1 MRRGFRQCRP
11 PAALDSTR
19 APSRA
24 STAPVRIAVGN
35 LVALL
40 LFVGTSSAAGDGLK
54 DVLARLQTRYEAT
67 RTLAA
72 DFRQTIESPTLATPL
87 ESKGTVAF
95 EKPNRMRWEYQEPDK
110 QLIVGDGTV
119 LWIYQPDDKQAIK
132 APLGEVFQSTTPVSF
147 LAGLGH
153 IDRDFIATL
162 EKEEADRWVLR
173 LVPKAKG
180 EKNFGTLVLV
190 VRKSDAGVDEA
201 RVTDALGTT
210 TRLFLFGEKRNVELD
225 PKLFTF
231 IPPPGVDVVKP
242 PTY

>member
-1 MRRGFRQCRP
+1 MG
-11 PAALDSTR
+11 AGALDSTR

-24 STAPVRIAVGN
+24 STAPVRIVVGN

-40 LFVGTSSAAGDGLK
+40 LLAGTSSAAADALK
-54 DVLARLQTRYEAT
+54 DVLGRLQTRYETT

-95 EKPNRMRWEYQEPDK
+95 EKPNRMRWEYEAPDK

-132 APLGEVFQSTTPVSF
+132 APLGQVFQSTTPVSF

-153 IDRDFIATL
+153 IDRDFDATL
-162 EKEEADRWVLR
+162 EKEEAARWVLR
-173 LVPKAKG
+173 LVPKAKD

-201 RVTDALGTT
+201 RVTDSLGTT
-210 TRLFLFGEKRNVELD
+210 TRLFLSDEKRNVELD

-231 IPPPGVDVVKP
+231 TPPPGVDVVKP
-242 PTY
+242 PAY